1 MKISYKDKKLE
12 ALCRDKNKLIKAYG
26 QLRATKIMQR
36 IDDMNSAEC
45 LEDTRNLPGHYI
57 ESFHPGVTLE
67 EKLEEMG
74 MSVKEF
80 AIRTD
85 KPEKT
90 INAVLKGDSSVTPDM
105 AVAFEIVTGIPASF
119 WMNKQ
124 QNYNEYVARKKREEA
139 LKASIEWS
147 KQFPLAVMQKLGWI
161 PTLKSEEEKVSAL
174 LSFFAVSSREAW
186 QDYYYNQPL
195 KVAFRISLSQTK
207 NPFAV
212 SAWLRR
218 GEIQAMGQNVDCEY
232 SPDLLRNTIS
242 DFKRLLFDNS
252 NQMPARLQA
261 VCASCGIKLI
271 YTECLPQAPISGA
284 TRWIQNVPCIQLSGR
299 YKMQD
304 VFWFN
309 FFHEIGHIL
318 LHGKKDIFLEDIEYS
333 DYQKEKEMA
342 ADAFAS
348 EVLLSAKQEQEI
360 TMLRHW
366 SREDIIMFADKFDTV
381 PAIILGRLK
390 HRSLIPQSYYRD
402 LVPNVELWKN

>member
-1 MKISYKDKKLE
+1 MNTNESY
-12 ALCRDKNKLIKAYG
+12 YV
-26 QLRATKIMQR
+26 
-36 IDDMNSAEC
+36 
-45 LEDTRNLPGHYI
+45 PI
-57 ESFHPGVTLE
+57 EFFHPGVTLE

-105 AVAFEIVTGIPASF
+105 AVSFEIVTGIPARM
-119 WMNKQ
+119 WMRMQ

-161 PTLKSEEEKVSAL
+161 PTVKSAEDKVSAL

-186 QDYYYNQPL
+186 QDYYFNQPL

-218 GEIQAMGQNVDCEY
+218 GEIQAMGQNVDCPY
-232 SPDLLRNTIS
+232 SPDLLRKSIP
-242 DFKRLLFDNS
+242 DFKKLIMDDS
-252 NQMPARLQA
+252 DQMHARLQA
-261 VCASCGIKLI
+261 ACAGCGIKLI

-299 YKMQD
+299 YKTQD

-309 FFHEIGHIL
+309 FFHEVGHIL
-318 LHGKKDIFLEDIEYS
+318 LHGKKDIFLENIEYS

-342 ADAFAS
+342 ADEFAS
-348 EVLLSAKQEQEI
+348 DVLKR
-360 TMLRHW
+360 T
-366 SREDIIMFADKFDTV
+366 
-381 PAIILGRLK
+381 
-390 HRSLIPQSYYRD
+390 
-402 LVPNVELWKN
+402 PNSWTD

>member
-1 MKISYKDKKLE
+1 MNTRESYMP
-12 ALCRDKNKLIKAYG
+12 I
-26 QLRATKIMQR
+26 I
-36 IDDMNSAEC
+36 
-45 LEDTRNLPGHYI
+45 
-57 ESFHPGVTLE
+57 SFHPGVTLK

-74 MSVKEF
+74 MSIKEF

-90 INAVLKGDSSVTPDM
+90 INAVLTGDSSLTADM
-105 AVAFEIVTGIPASF
+105 AVAFEIVTGIPAGF

-139 LKASIEWS
+139 LKASVEWS
-147 KQFPLAVMQKLGWI
+147 KQFPLSAMQKFGWI
-161 PTLKSEEEKVSAL
+161 PALKGVEEKVTAL
-174 LSFFAVSSREAW
+174 LSFFGVSSREAW
-186 QDYYYNQPL
+186 EDYYFNQPL

-218 GEIQAMGQNVDCEY
+218 GEIQAKEQKVNCAY
-232 SPDLLRNTIS
+232 SHELLKKTIPDI
-242 DFKRLLFDNS
+242 KRLILDDKE
-252 NQMPARLQA
+252 QMPVRLQEA
-261 VCASCGIKLI
+261 CASCGIKLV

-284 TRWIQNVPCIQLSGR
+284 TRWIQNIPCIQLSGR

-333 DYQKEKEMA
+333 DYQEEKERE
-342 ADAFAS
+342 ADAFAQ
-348 EVLLSAKQEQEI
+348 EVLLPVNQEHEI
-360 TMLRHW
+360 TLYRHL
-366 SREDIIMFADKFDTV
+366 SREDIMMFADKFETS
-381 PAIILGRLK
+381 PAIIIGRLK
-390 HRSLIPQSYYRD
+390 HKSLIPQNYYRD
-402 LVPNVELWKN
+402 MVPNVELWKK